1 MSYVKLWLL
10 LARTWRAP
18 ESDAGQALAETS
30 LIIAFVA
37 VVCVLALTAVGVA
50 VAGGIADILPGLGG

>member
-1 MSYVKLWLL
+1 MSYVKLRSLL
-10 LARTWRAP
+10 ERVSHAP
-18 ESDAGQALAETS
+18 DGETGQALAETS
-30 LIIAFVA
+30 LIIAFIA